1 MPTKAKSRLKAER
14 SLLCERCGN
23 KVPHSLV
30 SAEALLYKCR
40 ICGTLKSLKK

>member
-1 MPTKAKSRLKAER
+1 MPTKVKTRLKPER
-14 SLLCERCGN
+14 TLLCERCDN

-30 SAEALLYKCR
+30 NAEALLYKCR